1 MKPHLLGSIA
11 SSKPASSG
19 SWLVENL
26 VYSSG
31 GDTNGLF
38 YWIGSHDLNGDS
50 HSYTIP
56 STRVQVGSTSSWD
69 GGYGVPQYLIS
80 RGLET
85 YNSWVAASALPNAVL
100 FNLSPL
106 RKFKPNKIT
115 LQSEGNNGCHP
126 KDWVLYGS
134 NDGIT
139 WDVLQTVTNSGI
151 NSTYTWYSFDITP
164 PSIAYSQFKLDI
176 TATSNGSSVRLN
188 EIELYGELSQVSGLT
203 FYEEGSP
210 DGTGTKGYFYYRG
223 THDANGDPRAWVN
236 PVGNGITQTVS
247 SQPWGQL
254 GLHITDRNLSTRW
267 ATDGGTNAWSK
278 WDLGVGKS
286 LVVSGFY
293 MAGYPTYSSSAWF
306 KLQGSNDDTN
316 WTDLYVLPSPYT
328 VDQWWIKSFGC
339 NQGVTDAFRYIRF
352 LTSSTSWADMREL
365 ELYGYEPA

>member
-38 YWIGSHDLNGDS
+38 YWIGSHDLNGDA
-50 HSYTIP
+50 HAWTAPARRI
-56 STRVQVGSTSSWD
+56 QVSSTSGWD
-69 GGYGVPQYLIS
+69 GGYGQPRYVIS
-80 RGLET
+80 RGQDS
-85 YNSWVAASALPNAVL
+85 YNTWVAASALPNAVL
-100 FNLSPL
+100 FNLSSF
-106 RKFKPNKIT
+106 RTFKPNKIT
-115 LQSEGNNGCHP
+115 LQSEANNGCHP

-134 NDGIT
+134 NDGT
-139 WDVLQTVTNSGI
+139 NWTTLQTVTNSGI
-151 NSTYTWYSFDITP
+151 DSTYTWYSFDITP
-164 PSIAYSQFKLDI
+164 PSVGYSYFKLDI
-176 TATSNGSSVRLN
+176 TATSGGGSVRLN

-236 PVGNGITQTVS
+236 PSGNGITQTVS
-247 SQPWGQL
+247 SQPWGDL
-254 GLHITDRNLSTRW
+254 GAHLSDRNWSNKW
-267 ATDGGTNAWSK
+267 GTDGATNAWSK

-286 LVVSGFY
+286 LVVT
-293 MAGYPTYSSSAWF
+293 GYYLATQAQYTSTNWY

-316 WTDLYVLPSPYT
+316 WTDLHVVKSPYYIEQ
-328 VDQWWIKSFGC
+328 DSFISQGC
-339 NQGVTDAFRYIRF
+339 SEGVTDAFRYIKL
-352 LTSSTSWADMREL
+352 LTSGTISAAFREL